1 YGAPPWA
8 HLARWWLAQGDV
20 AAAARW
26 VQQARLS
33 PDMAPGVRCEAELM
47 TLVRVLL
54 AQDQAET
61 AMGLLE
67 RLLRAAEAGERWRSV
82 VEALA
87 LRALAHRAQ
96 GNLSEARRALARAL
110 TLAEPEGY
118 VRTFVDEGAP
128 MAALLDEPATRA
140 VAPEYVA
147 RLRAAFREQAP
158 PSPPAPAA
166 GPGMVEALSAREMEV
181 LRLVDAGRSNVEI
194 ARALHVTPGTVKVH
208 LRNIYGKLDARR
220 RTEALARARALG
232 LLPASA
238 APAAPA

>member
-1 YGAPPWA
+1 MSDCVFCR
-8 HLARWWLAQGDV
+8 LV
-20 AAAARW
+20 AETDPGRVVYADELVVAVRSPEP
-26 VQQARLS
+26 QARVHLLLV
-33 PDMAPGVRCEAELM
+33 PRRHVR
-47 TLVRVLL
+47 
-54 AQDQAET
+54 
-61 AMGLLE
+61 
-67 RLLRAAEAGERWRSV
+67 S
-82 VEALA
+82 
-87 LRALAHRAQ
+87 
-96 GNLSEARRALARAL
+96 
-110 TLAEPEGY
+110 
-118 VRTFVDEGAP
+118 VDEGAP

-147 RLRAAFREQAP
+147 HLRAAFREQAP
-158 PSPPAPAA
+158 PAPPAPAA

-208 LRNIYGKLDARR
+208 LRNIYGKLDARQ